1 MRESHR
7 PAVKPGAGPCQVT
20 AADLSM
26 LDAIHKLLTVL
37 NDPYAGG
44 DTVAR
49 LVESI
54 PVLKARCM
62 RAAAE
67 RFRARRVESVGYALT
82 LIGNRGLETQLF
94 DLLEEL
100 TVLKCTLEARK

>member
-7 PAVKPGAGPCQVT
+7 PVIKPAAGPCQVT

-49 LVESI
+49 LVEGI
-54 PVLKARCM
+54 PVLKARCV
-62 RAAAE
+62 RAAAD
-67 RFRARRVESVGYALT
+67 RFRGRRVDSVAYALT
-82 LIGNRGLETQLF
+82 LIGNRGLESQLF

-100 TVLKCTLEARK
+100 TVLKSTLESRK